1 MRVAPRECVGCSMRL
16 LLLIFALALKETL
29 KENALDQE
37 PYSLELSD
45 HSFRENILRCL
56 PLNWTAV
63 LVSFDKVI
71 FIKPIPLHGIN
82 TCMKVNRCLLL
93 SRTIKISIMKSHGST
108 KASWSVSFI
117 FNILPPTR
125 LPEGQVWLS
134 LRWRKRNE
142 LDQMLAVTLRK
153 LEDEWLG
160 PFKTVLL
167 GKVNDELWDE
177 MDQKVEQLCVILK
190 SQGLGE
196 SFASATSGL
205 GDTELLNLLTRI
217 LGGNFS
223 QTQLSLVPLKLP
235 QISYPVL
242 LIIKKIAA
250 HVKRISDSLP
260 PSTGA
265 FRRHVVLV
273 LDKSVQFLPWE
284 SLPIARA
291 HKQPISRVPS
301 LSVLVRLCRR
311 RSELIS
317 WGIDSSK
324 AFYVINPDLDL
335 ANTEKVFAKDFE
347 RRRWTGIVHG
357 KPREEQLSAALSK
370 KDIYVYCGHG
380 SGEKY
385 IKGEAIRRIDCRA
398 VSLLFG
404 CSSGRL
410 KQLGDYEPQGAALN
424 YMYSDCPAVLGL
436 LWDVTDQ
443 DTDRFAQALIV
454 HWLDEHFS
462 LGHWLFGAII
472 YCIR

>member
-1 MRVAPRECVGCSMRL
+1 
-16 LLLIFALALKETL
+16 
-29 KENALDQE
+29 
-37 PYSLELSD
+37 
-45 HSFRENILRCL
+45 
-56 PLNWTAV
+56 V
-63 LVSFDKVI
+63 LVSFD
-71 FIKPIPLHGIN
+71 
-82 TCMKVNRCLLL
+82 KVNRCLLL
-93 SRTIKISIMKSHGST
+93 SRVRAGWEPLNFRISLLKDNKDLYNEI
-108 KASWSVSFI
+108 
-117 FNILPPTR
+117 TR
-125 LPEGQVWLS
+125 EYQS
-134 LRWRKRNE
+134 LMECMGESLVVGKESALDRNVKKEWWRKRNE

-196 SFASATSGL
+196 SFASATSLFIIESHQSGL

-223 QTQLSLVPLKLP
+223 QTQLSL
-235 QISYPVL
+235 
-242 LIIKKIAA
+242 IAA